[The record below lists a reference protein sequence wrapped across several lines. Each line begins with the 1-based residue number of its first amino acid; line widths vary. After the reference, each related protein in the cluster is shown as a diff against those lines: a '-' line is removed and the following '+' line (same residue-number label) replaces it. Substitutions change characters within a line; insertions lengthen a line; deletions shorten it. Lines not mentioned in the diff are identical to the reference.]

1 MADTQTFCIARTVN
15 ANSGAWLQLADNDLE
30 AQVMLYGLA
39 AFNMVVVSSGT
50 NNAAAATAENDAG
63 RYMVFNG
70 TDTHSV
76 VRLNPS
82 RTWVRANGA
91 SITTVTALIMP

>member
-1 MADTQTFCIARTVN
+1 MADTRTFCIARNVN
-15 ANSGAWLQLADNDLE
+15 ISTGAWVQLAENDLE

-63 RYMVFNG
+63 RYVVFNG

-91 SITTVTALIMP
+91 ATTVTALIMP

>member
-1 MADTQTFCIARTVN
+1 MADTRTFCIARTVN
-15 ANSGAWLQLADNDLE
+15 ASSGAWVQLADNDLE

-50 NNAAAATAENDAG
+50 NNAAAALAENDAG

-82 RTWVRANGA
+82 RTWVRSNGA
-91 SITTVTALIMP
+91 SGTTVTAFIMP